1 MVDVDIN
8 AIADR
13 AARIGWLRIPRA
25 EEGPLTGN
33 GYRYRSGAWA
43 IDVFY
48 GPGCVPVAA
57 EIVDWPANA
66 TRAKARR
73 KVREL
78 LRRITEPEWVW

>member
-1 MVDVDIN
+1 MTDIN

-13 AARIGWLRIPRA
+13 AARTGWFRIPRA

-48 GPGCVPVAA
+48 GPGDRPISA
-57 EIVDWPANA
+57 EIVDWLANA

-73 KVREL
+73 KVKL
-78 LRRITEPEWVW
+78 LLERILGDEE

>member
-1 MVDVDIN
+1 MDNIN

-13 AARIGWLRIPRA
+13 AARIGWFRIPRA

-43 IDVFY
+43 IDVFFS
-48 GPGCVPVAA
+48 PGSIPVYA
-57 EIVDWPANA
+57 EIVDWPDNA

-73 KVREL
+73 KVKL
-78 LRRITEPEWVW
+78 ILRTLIEDTEY